1 MAYSEDYRMAAIE
14 YKKDGHTF
22 KELKK
27 VFKVTPRT
35 YYKWLKNLENT
46 VNVVV
51 KINITRKRKI
61 NNDILKKAVEE
72 KSDSYLR
79 ELTKLFN
86 CSTTAIHK
94 RLVLLNLTYKKR
106 LLRTRKSVRNQEQ
119 NIAKNRKNPK

>member
-14 YKKDGHTF
+14 YKKNGHTF

-27 VFKVTPRT
+27 VFKITPRT

-46 VNVVV
+46 GNIVV
-51 KINITRKRKI
+51 KINITRRRKI

-72 KSDSYLR
+72 KPDSYLR

-86 CSTTAIHK
+86 CSITAVHK
-94 RLVLLNLTYKKR
+94 RLILLGLTYKKR
-106 LLRTRKSVRNQEQ
+106 LLHTPKNAKKLERN
-119 NIAKNRKNPK
+119 ISKK